1 MMSVSLGAIE
11 DNDTRRA
18 NKNFIKTA
26 MSEPLLEKSIEQALA
41 RAWRD
46 KGDEKALHKL
56 VTPYARLA
64 ISMAFKYKSYGLP
77 MGDLIQEANVGLMQA
92 AARFD
97 PGRDVRFSTYGS
109 WWMRAAI
116 QEFILRNW
124 SIVRMGTT
132 SAQKTLF
139 FNLRRLRA
147 KINRKGQ
154 DISLDSQRD
163 QISEDLKVPLR
174 DVVTME
180 QRLDGPDQSLNVSVS
195 DGMLSELQDLIVDE
209 RPNPE
214 VLISGVRD
222 AELRSNILREAML
235 NLTPR
240 EYEIIQKRRLVEG
253 GATLEALGKD
263 FGVSKERVRQIE
275 SRALTKLREKIE
287 LAVEEPS
294 DLY

>member
-1 MMSVSLGAIE
+1 MSVSLGAIE

-18 NKNFIKTA
+18 NKNFIKIA
-26 MSEPLLEKSIEQALA
+26 MSEPLLEKSNEQELA

-97 PGRDVRFSTYGS
+97 PERDVRFSTYGS

-147 KINRKGQ
+147 KINRNGQ

-240 EYEIIQKRRLVEG
+240 ESEIIQKRRLVEG

>member
-1 MMSVSLGAIE
+1 MSVSLGAIE

>member
-18 NKNFIKTA
+18 NKNFIKIA
-26 MSEPLLEKSIEQALA
+26 MAEPLLEKSNEQELA

-97 PGRDVRFSTYGS
+97 PEREVRFSTYGS

-154 DISLDSQRD
+154 GASLDSQRD
-163 QISEDLKVPLR
+163 QISADLKVPLR

-240 EYEIIQKRRLVEG
+240 ESEIIQKRRLVEG

-287 LAVEEPS
+287 LVVEKPS